1 MQLQPAYVPCATA
14 YRQLPDRLLRVGH
27 SHIERRHLKIR
38 ELVQRAIIDTKWIAT
53 DDNVADIFTKYVGR
67 DKFKKFRNDL
77 LNM

>member
-1 MQLQPAYVPCATA
+1 VDISKDYVANNRT
-14 YRQLPDRLLRVGH
+14 R
-27 SHIERRHLKIR
+27 HIERRHLKIR

-67 DKFKKFRNDL
+67 DKFKKFRNGL